1 MKNLFSWVNSIPDW
15 ALITTRGPPALDNS
29 AWVKWMRMDSDC
41 SSCAFTMTWAS
52 ATPTF
57 GRSPITMFPG
67 DTRAQTIDTN
77 WIWSYSAVLS
87 QERSTHTLL
96 PQGGLQH
103 RPLLG
108 VLQDQAT
115 TEEVP
120 SHYDTGNPRIDV
132 SKMSQPNLV
141 SQFSEVFERVTMWL
155 PSWKVNNIHGILH
168 STATR
173 EVLRTADARVHRF
186 HLSH

>member
-1 MKNLFSWVNSIPDW
+1 M
-15 ALITTRGPPALDNS
+15 
-29 AWVKWMRMDSDC
+29 
-41 SSCAFTMTWAS
+41 
-52 ATPTF
+52 
-57 GRSPITMFPG
+57 
-67 DTRAQTIDTN
+67 
-77 WIWSYSAVLS
+77 LS

-141 SQFSEVFERVTMWL
+141 SQFAEVFERDTMWL
-155 PSWKVNNIHGILH
+155 PG
-168 STATR
+168 
-173 EVLRTADARVHRF
+173 
-186 HLSH
+186 